1 MSTMPDEQ
9 HGGWY
14 FSSRTTEEKNGNGL
28 RERTRRQIT
37 KSLTGSKEDL
47 RLY

>member
-1 MSTMPDEQ
+1 MSPMPEEQ
-9 HGGWY
+9 HVGWC

-28 RERTRRQIT
+28 RERTRRQVT